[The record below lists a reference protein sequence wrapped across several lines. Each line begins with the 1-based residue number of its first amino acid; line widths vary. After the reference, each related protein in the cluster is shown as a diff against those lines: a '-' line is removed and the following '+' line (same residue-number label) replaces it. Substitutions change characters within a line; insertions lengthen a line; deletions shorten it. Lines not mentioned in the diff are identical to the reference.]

1 MYKLPSWKQ
10 TSSPVSVASDRV
22 PSLILIDVDAL
33 HICLCV
39 NIICAAGQSLE
50 EASSIAPSVNPGCVV
65 IADPPHYA
73 QTVTLHHSQMTTNLP
88 PKPEQM
94 GKRYLFFNLLR
105 PKLLFGVIF
114 FQKKSLIYG
123 INRTYKV

>member
-1 MYKLPSWKQ
+1 MRHHQIFPYVKFQAGNKPAG
-10 TSSPVSVASDRV
+10 VAGDRV
-22 PSLILIDVDAL
+22 PSLVLIDVDAL
-33 HICLCV
+33 HICLRV

-50 EASSIAPSVNPGCVV
+50 EASSVAPSVNPGCVV

-73 QTVTLHHSQMTTNLP
+73 QTVTLHHAQMTTNLP

-105 PKLLFGVIF
+105 PKLLFAVIF
-114 FQKKSLIYG
+114 
-123 INRTYKV
+123 